1 MNSIG
6 ARREILKE
14 AKRYSFELLKY
25 NGNRKLSILCK
36 DSCSEVSRLLA
47 VWFRGKKP
55 MAKIY
60 IAKGKIE
67 KVFHDLI
74 LIDVGNSVYIV
85 DPTVWQFFKN
95 KRFILMGAADSINEA
110 LNKTAVIYSGKWKI
124 SEKVGTYSKKEIRNL
139 KQLLARQIS

>member
-1 MNSIG
+1 
-6 ARREILKE
+6 
-14 AKRYSFELLKY
+14 
-25 NGNRKLSILCK
+25 
-36 DSCSEVSRLLA
+36 
-47 VWFRGKKP
+47 